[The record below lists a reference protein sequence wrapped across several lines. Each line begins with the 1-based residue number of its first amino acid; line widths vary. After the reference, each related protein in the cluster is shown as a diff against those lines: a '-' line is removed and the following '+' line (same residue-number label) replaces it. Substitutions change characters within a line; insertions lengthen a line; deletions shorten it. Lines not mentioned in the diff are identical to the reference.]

1 MYVCVA
7 NLKNKIASY
16 FTSKKEYRQEWQGN
30 CNSGHASY
38 GKALA
43 STENKGKEL
52 HKGKGR
58 SRTGRHKH
66 YVHWRKLGAR
76 SAVASQ

>member
-43 STENKGKEL
+43 STENKGKEGL
-52 HKGKGR
+52 PKAGSGV
-58 SRTGRHKH
+58 GMEDAE
-66 YVHWRKLGAR
+66 LG
-76 SAVASQ
+76 SYW